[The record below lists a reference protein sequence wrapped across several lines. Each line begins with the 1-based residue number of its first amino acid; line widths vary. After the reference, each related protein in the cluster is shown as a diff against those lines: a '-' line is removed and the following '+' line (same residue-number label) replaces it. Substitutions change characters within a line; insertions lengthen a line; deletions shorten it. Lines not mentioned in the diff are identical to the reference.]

1 MGRTEKRIFLGILA
15 LLALVSALYF
25 YQSFASER
33 QVEVYGVSVILC
45 GAGENFEKGLNGAAL
60 ESNADLHIVRVYD
73 PSADMQTAALEREL
87 KNGAN
92 AVILYRADAEGLR
105 AWLEKNSTQTP
116 LVFVGNE
123 AFSQKGVSSV
133 SLNAAAQAASLVA
146 EMQKQ
151 PNRSVYLAE
160 KGGGSE
166 CAEALST
173 ALTAAGFSF
182 DLVDADGIGALLS
195 GRVYAAASPAAA
207 QALLSVWNEGAL
219 LYGMGYDGAL
229 KSPLENGR
237 IEALA
242 LASEFDAGYLAAAE
256 AVSRIDGG
264 RAKSASLEAF
274 LAHSGN
280 MYEAPI
286 STILFPIG

>member
-1 MGRTEKRIFLGILA
+1 MLA

-25 YQSFASER
+25 YQSLASAR

-73 PSADMQTAALEREL
+73 PSAAVQTAALEREL

-92 AVILYRADAEGLR
+92 AVILYRADARGLR
-105 AWLEKNSTQTP
+105 AWLEKNGAQTP
-116 LVFVGNE
+116 LVFVGDE

-133 SLNAAAQAASLVA
+133 SLNAAAQAAALVE

-151 PNRSVYLAE
+151 PNRSVYLVE
-160 KGGGSE
+160 KGDEGGR
-166 CAEALST
+166 AEALAA

-182 DLVDADGIGALLS
+182 DPIDADEVGALLN

-207 QALLSVWNEGAL
+207 QALLAVWNEGAL

-229 KSPLENGR
+229 KSPLESGR
-237 IEALA
+237 IAALA
-242 LASEFDAGYLAAAE
+242 LASEFDAGYLAAEE
-256 AVSRIDGG
+256 AVLRIDGE
-264 RAKSASLEAF
+264 RAKSAALEAF
-274 LAHSGN
+274 LARTDN